1 MVRMAYTPRQVA
13 VRAQEV
19 AIEFL
24 RMVARD
30 HLVESFL
37 DGYAREFD
45 RHGRAARPVRRQE
58 LIEVINREVL
68 LSMIS
73 RMETLLPQRLRF
85 RAEKRLPPA
94 QVRARQQTIDLFREE
109 FLVALGRGAEWQD
122 EEFENFCHDLS
133 LYKRLAGDQ
142 ARPTKTRKLAAPVVG
157 PFVDR
162 VGLML
167 DPAMLDKARRAAAKF
182 QLQLDAAADRALR
195 SVFSM
200 RKN

>member
-1 MVRMAYTPRQVA
+1 MAFTPRQVV
-13 VRAQEV
+13 VRAQEA

-24 RMVARD
+24 RLVARD
-30 HLVESFL
+30 HLVETFL
-37 DGYAREFD
+37 DGYAEEFD
-45 RHGRAARPVRRQE
+45 RYGRAARPVRRQE
-58 LIEVINREVL
+58 LIDVINREAL

-73 RMETLLPQRLRF
+73 RMETLLPQRLGF
-85 RAEKRLPPA
+85 RAQKRLPPA

-109 FLVALGRGAEWQD
+109 FLVALGRAAEWTD

-182 QLQLDAAADRALR
+182 QFQLDAAADRALR
-195 SVFSM
+195 AVLSSK
-200 RKN
+200 RTN

>member
-1 MVRMAYTPRQVA
+1 MAYTPRQVA
-13 VRAQEV
+13 VRAQEA

-24 RMVARD
+24 RIVGRD
-30 HLVESFL
+30 HLVDGFL
-37 DGYAREFD
+37 DEYAKEFD
-45 RHGRAARPVRRQE
+45 RYGRAARPARRQE
-58 LIEVINREVL
+58 LIEVINREAL

-73 RMETLLPQRLRF
+73 RMDTLLPQRLGF

-94 QVRARQQTIDLFREE
+94 QARARQQTIDLFREE
-109 FLVALGRGAEWQD
+109 FLVALGRAAEWQD

-133 LYKRLAGDQ
+133 LYKRLAGSEV
-142 ARPTKTRKLAAPVVG
+142 RPAKTRKLAAPVAG

-182 QLQLDAAADRALR
+182 QLQLDSVADRVLR
-195 SVFSM
+195 SVFAS

>member
-1 MVRMAYTPRQVA
+1 MAYTPRQVA
-13 VRAQEV
+13 VRAQEA

-24 RMVARD
+24 RLVARD
-30 HLVESFL
+30 HLVETFL
-37 DGYAREFD
+37 DGYAEEFD
-45 RHGRAARPVRRQE
+45 RYGRAARPARRQE
-58 LIEVINREVL
+58 LIEAINREAL

-73 RMETLLPQRLRF
+73 RMEAVLPQRLGF
-85 RAEKRLPPA
+85 RAQRRLPPA
-94 QVRARQQTIDLFREE
+94 LVRARQQTIDLFREE

-122 EEFENFCHDLS
+122 EDFENFCHDLS
-133 LYKRLAGDQ
+133 LYKRLAGEQ

-182 QLQLDAAADRALR
+182 QLQLDAAADRTLR
-195 SVFSM
+195 SVFSA